1 MPAGK
6 RQEKGMEIL
15 LNLLKLKSYKQLMN
29 DFFLIWDF
37 QFKTTNKV
45 HDHPFLIK
53 ERIKLLNIFSYC

>member
-29 DFFLIWDF
+29 DFFFNLRLSIQDN
-37 QFKTTNKV
+37 Q
-45 HDHPFLIK
+45 
-53 ERIKLLNIFSYC
+53 